1 MSHRSDA
8 HDRCHRRGDARGA
21 RSPPPRPPPRR
32 RDEDDR
38 DRGRVHRTPRAPPPP
53 PPRPRRQGGR
63 SADPKELDRLRAK
76 VAVKERAARDA
87 RSAEEV
93 ATRKLEQARKYLDAE
108 RTHRVQAETELQAAQ
123 ARLQARESGAPAPAS
138 APAPAP
144 WRAPPP
150 PPPPP
155 SPPPSPPAEPQP
167 KKRRAS
173 VGEAPAA
180 IKAQPKKRRAS
191 VGEAPAAIK
200 AQPKKR
206 RASVGEPPEAIKAN
220 GKIRGC
226 WLDGA
231 GDLVVATNRGAVGV
245 LPRRRD
251 GARTDVFKPFF
262 LSSAR
267 SSDDGTRCECSA
279 FRMCDETIL
288 LGMLSAEIIHV

>member
-1 MSHRSDA
+1 M
-8 HDRCHRRGDARGA
+8 
-21 RSPPPRPPPRR
+21 
-32 RDEDDR
+32 
-38 DRGRVHRTPRAPPPP
+38 PRAPPPP
-53 PPRPRRQGGR
+53 PRARRQGGR
-63 SADPKELDRLRAK
+63 SADPNELDRLRAE

-108 RTHRVQAETELQAAQ
+108 RTHRIQAETELEAAQ
-123 ARLQARESGAPAPAS
+123 ARLQERESGAPAPGS

-155 SPPPSPPAEPQP
+155 SPPPSPPAE
-167 KKRRAS
+167 
-173 VGEAPAA
+173 
-180 IKAQPKKRRAS
+180 
-191 VGEAPAAIK
+191 

-206 RASVGEPPEAIKAN
+206 RASVGEPPEVIKAN

-279 FRMCDETIL
+279 FRMCDETVL
-288 LGMLSAEIIHV
+288 LGMLGAEIIHV